1 MIYCTMNQQNKN
13 GLDDLTESSGT
24 IKSISKGDYNGSG
37 STYFVSLSFVN
48 DSGEVSVVRFEYHH
62 KEEADTL
69 YECLESYSANTKKE
83 ISINVRISAEHIKGN
98 LYEGIKLRIL
108 EKNGSTE

>member
-1 MIYCTMNQQNKN
+1 MNQQNKN
-13 GLDDLTESSGT
+13 GLEDLTESSGT
-24 IKSISKGDYNGSG
+24 IKSISKGNYNGSG

-62 KEEADTL
+62 QEEADTL
-69 YECLESYSANTKKE
+69 YHCLESYWGNTKEKKG
-83 ISINVRISAEHIKGN
+83 IKSSISAKHVKGN

>member
-13 GLDDLTESSGT
+13 SLEDLTESSGT
-24 IKSISKGDYNGSG
+24 IKSISKGGYEN
-37 STYFVSLSFVN
+37 TYFVSLSFVN
-48 DSGEVSVVRFEYHH
+48 DSGEVNVVRFEYHH
-62 KEEADTL
+62 QEEADTL
-69 YECLESYSANTKKE
+69 YHCLESYWGNTKEKKG
-83 ISINVRISAEHIKGN
+83 IKSSISAKHVKGN